1 MVETKARL
9 VVRTCTQNNHY
20 LALWLDLPD
29 GRGEGGFGGIQI
41 FPELIFDSLW
51 VRLGG
56 KRSSGRIFKEI
67 LPNRL
72 SLTWGSVNGSYC
84 SNVEQVGLT

>member
-1 MVETKARL
+1 MAIQKSNSHFTEKMV
-9 VVRTCTQNNHY
+9 C
-20 LALWLDLPD
+20 
-29 GRGEGGFGGIQI
+29 
-41 FPELIFDSLW
+41 PELIFDSLL

-56 KRSSGRIFKEI
+56 KRSRGRILKEI
-67 LPNRL
+67 LRNRL

>member
-1 MVETKARL
+1 MPRP
-9 VVRTCTQNNHY
+9 VVRTWTQNYHY

-29 GRGEGGFGGIQI
+29 GRGEGGYGGIQI
-41 FPELIFDSLW
+41 FPELIFDSLGL
-51 VRLGG
+51 RLGR

-67 LPNRL
+67 LRNRL

-84 SNVEQVGLT
+84 ANVEQVGLT